1 MKYGLLAIK
10 GGLMIKEDIP
20 DKALRMLDAL
30 FLSESALKGRDEL
43 KNKIVSWA
51 ETMLS
56 EARQAWCD
64 MRNDTI
70 HSVILTDR
78 KAEALK
84 KAGIRDEKYAPF
96 RKYFY
101 LVQKEKFFDAAQKG
115 EKLTANGFVRWFLS
129 IEDMKVQ
136 IPYVKQNQ
144 QNKLIQLAQ
153 KNNREFKELLKSG
166 VGRIR

>member
-1 MKYGLLAIK
+1 
-10 GGLMIKEDIP
+10 MIKEEIP

-30 FLSESALKGRDEL
+30 FLSEATLKERDALK
-43 KNKIVSWA
+43 KKVVVWA

-56 EARQAWCD
+56 EARETWCD

-70 HSVILTDR
+70 RAVILTDR

-84 KAGIRDEKYAPF
+84 KACIRDEKYAPF

-101 LVQKEKFFDAAQKG
+101 SVQKEKFFDAAQKG
-115 EKLTANGFVRWFLS
+115 ERLSANGFVKWFLS
-129 IEDMKVQ
+129 LEDLKVQ
-136 IPYVKQNQ
+136 IPYIKQNQ

-153 KNNREFKELLKSG
+153 KNNREFKALLKSG
-166 VGRIR
+166 AEE

>member
-1 MKYGLLAIK
+1 MAKK
-10 GGLMIKEDIP
+10 GVLMIKEEIP

-30 FLSESALKGRDEL
+30 FLSEATLKGRDAL
-43 KNKIVSWA
+43 KKKVVVWA

-56 EARQAWCD
+56 EAREAWCD

-70 HSVILTDR
+70 RAVILTDR

-84 KAGIRDEKYAPF
+84 KACIRDEKYAPF

-101 LVQKEKFFDAAQKG
+101 SVQKEKFFDAAQKG
-115 EKLTANGFVRWFLS
+115 ERLSANGFVKWFLS
-129 IEDMKVQ
+129 LEDLKVQ
-136 IPYVKQNQ
+136 VPYIKQNQ

-153 KNNREFKELLKSG
+153 KNNREFKALLKSG
-166 VGRIR
+166 AESIR